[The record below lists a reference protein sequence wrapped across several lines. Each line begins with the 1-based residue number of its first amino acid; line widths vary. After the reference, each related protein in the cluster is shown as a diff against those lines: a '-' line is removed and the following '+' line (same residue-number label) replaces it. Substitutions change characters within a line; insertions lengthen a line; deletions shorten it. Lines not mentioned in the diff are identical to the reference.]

1 MFLLLLIHKTKLW
14 QWVTINYPQP
24 LSGHRRGILIKCIS
38 NIPDLDECEYFCNI
52 LQGAHI
58 DQGQGLEERAGPD
71 DHQQFGEQ
79 VKVCLE
85 VLHRS
90 VVHKLLAN
98 LPSGCPPEEH
108 IDQQQKENGGVEYGE
123 RRGPNLEY
131 TQFDNFFLI
140 KKFLFIRALG

>member
-1 MFLLLLIHKTKLW
+1 MKLSLL
-14 QWVTINYPQP
+14 
-24 LSGHRRGILIKCIS
+24 R
-38 NIPDLDECEYFCNI
+38 CEYFCNI

-98 LPSGCPPEEH
+98 LPSG
-108 IDQQQKENGGVEYGE
+108 Y
-123 RRGPNLEY
+123 
-131 TQFDNFFLI
+131 
-140 KKFLFIRALG
+140 